1 MIEYWAQGDAGGAP
15 ELVSIG
21 LKVNGITL
29 TVTSRSTQQTA
40 LTGINYLQVYGSYIL
55 NVTSIPTT
63 LNLVNRSNVSL
74 AYGDSATNTQ
84 LTAQNIQTCGI
95 TIIQLS

>member
-1 MIEYWAQGDAGGAP
+1 DAGGAP

-40 LTGINYLQVYGSYIL
+40 TTGINYLQVYGSYIL
-55 NVTSIPTT
+55 NVTSIATT
-63 LNLVNRSNVSL
+63 LNLVNRSNVLL

-84 LTAQNIQTCGI
+84 LIAQNIQTCGI
-95 TIIQLS
+95 TI